1 MRIIDKQKDFYDF
14 YQGMYRDDSITF
26 DCTDSFLLTK
36 EIMRDHLWMARR
48 HGQWWWQ
55 KGRYHYPE
63 HCFTLMQV
71 GNTFWLFLV
80 RMVDSSTYND
90 DKPIDYDA
98 YIVTTWKD
106 YDLPRKL
113 LRLDIIEFSPDL
125 TRKITEFDRKRGC
138 QYDIGEILARE
149 SDLIKAINH
158 GEYTVLN
165 SINKHVY
172 RKDGGEKI
180 EKHIPLLKA
189 SGINQVVD
197 PLDIYLAIE
206 EYFSLEKTASERTE
220 SVGLSNDEK
229 VENHGFDLKT
239 SFRGK

>member
-26 DCTDSFLLTK
+26 DRTDSFLLTK
-36 EIMRDHLWMARR
+36 EIMCDHLWMARR
-48 HGQWWWQ
+48 AHCRWWW
-55 KGRYHYPE
+55 KGRYPE
-63 HCFTLMQV
+63 HCFMLMQV

-80 RMVDSSTYND
+80 KMVESETYNN
-90 DKPIDYDA
+90 DKPIDYDV
-98 YIVTTWKD
+98 YIVTMWKD

-113 LRLDIIEFSPDL
+113 ISLDIIDFSPDL
-125 TRKITEFDRKRGC
+125 AHKITEFDHKRGY
-138 QYDIGEILARE
+138 QYDIAEILARTG
-149 SDLIKAINH
+149 DLIKAINH
-158 GEYTVLN
+158 GEYTVLDR
-165 SINKHVY
+165 INKHVY
-172 RKDGGEKI
+172 RKDGGEEI

-189 SGINQVVD
+189 SGINQVID
-197 PLDIYLAIE
+197 PLDIYLAFE

-220 SVGLSNDEK
+220 SVGLSNNEK

>member
-14 YQGMYRDDSITF
+14 YQGIYRDDSITF
-26 DCTDSFLLTK
+26 DRTDSFLLTK
-36 EIMRDHLWMARR
+36 EIMCDHLWMARA
-48 HGQWWWQ
+48 HCQWWW
-55 KGRYHYPE
+55 KGHYME
-63 HCFTLMQV
+63 HCFMLMQV

-80 RMVDSSTYND
+80 KMVESETYNN
-90 DKPIDYDA
+90 DKPIDYDV
-98 YIVTTWKD
+98 YSVTTWKD

-113 LRLDIIEFSPDL
+113 FGLDIIDFSPDL
-125 TRKITEFDRKRGC
+125 TRKITEFDRKRGY
-138 QYDIGEILARE
+138 QYDIAEILARTG
-149 SDLIKAINH
+149 DLIKAINH
-158 GEYTVLN
+158 GEYKVLD

-189 SGINQVVD
+189 SRINQLIN
-197 PLDIYLAIE
+197 PLDIYLALE

-220 SVGLSNDEK
+220 SVGLSNNEK

>member
-14 YQGMYRDDSITF
+14 YQGMYRDDSIAF
-26 DCTDSFLLTK
+26 DRTDSFLLTK
-36 EIMRDHLWMARR
+36 EIMCDHLWMARAHCR
-48 HGQWWWQ
+48 WWW
-55 KGRYHYPE
+55 KGRYPE
-63 HCFTLMQV
+63 HCLMLMQV

-80 RMVDSSTYND
+80 KMVESETYND
-90 DKPIDYDA
+90 DKPIDYDI
-98 YIVTTWKD
+98 YIETTWKD

-113 LRLDIIEFSPDL
+113 FRLDIIDFSSDL
-125 TRKITEFDRKRGC
+125 THKIIEFNRKRGL
-138 QYDIGEILARE
+138 QYDIAKIMARE
-149 SDLIKAINH
+149 SDLIKAIKH
-158 GEYTVLN
+158 GEYTVLD

-172 RKDGGEKI
+172 RKDGGEEI

-189 SGINQVVD
+189 SGINQVVE
-197 PLDIYLAIE
+197 PLDIYLAFE